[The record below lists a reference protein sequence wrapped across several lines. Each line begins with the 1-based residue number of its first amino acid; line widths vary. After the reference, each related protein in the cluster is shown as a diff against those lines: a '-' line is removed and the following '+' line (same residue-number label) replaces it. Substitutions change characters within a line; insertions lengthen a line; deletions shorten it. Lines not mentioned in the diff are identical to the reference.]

1 MNAQLT
7 QKLFADCRV
16 LAADAE
22 ALVRANATQSA
33 EKIATA
39 RDRMQQAL
47 LDIKPRLADAE
58 AAVRANVRT
67 AGSTA
72 DAYVRNNPWTAAGVA
87 SVVGLLVGLLIS
99 NR

>member
-7 QKLFADCRV
+7 EKLFADCRV
-16 LAADAE
+16 LATDAE

-33 EKIATA
+33 EKITAA

-58 AAVRANVRT
+58 AAVRANVRA
-67 AGSTA
+67 AGSSA
-72 DAYVRNNPWTAAGVA
+72 DALVRNNPWTAAGVA
-87 SVVGLLVGLLIS
+87 AGVGFLIGLLIS